1 MGDGEYKKYQELAR
15 RVKRNNNIMRWKS
28 IIFARTY
35 GGSSFEGLNIIYV
48 LYYVVPIKTLRT
60 KTLINHNSTIV
71 GP

>member
-48 LYYVVPIKTLRT
+48 YIM
-60 KTLINHNSTIV
+60 
-71 GP
+71 